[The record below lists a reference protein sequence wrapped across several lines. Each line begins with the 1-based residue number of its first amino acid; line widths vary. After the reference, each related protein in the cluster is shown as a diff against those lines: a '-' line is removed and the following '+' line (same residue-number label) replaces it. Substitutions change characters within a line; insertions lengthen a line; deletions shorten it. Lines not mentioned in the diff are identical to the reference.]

1 MKALRIFTRYSGNL
15 PGFYE
20 WEGRRL
26 FASFG
31 LCTFV
36 PVGIGSMKDIALVQ
50 IVIDGQCWEGE
61 VVYVAPADADN
72 HALVGY
78 RRAHPVAGNTERTP
92 GPGYVRYVDLEKRG
106 EALAGS
112 AREEAEDALAAYALK
127 EMTRA
132 ESLNRDGAA
141 KSVIGAIDPEHARI
155 QPPRS
160 WRPLVIST

>member
-1 MKALRIFTRYSGNL
+1 MKVVRLFTRYSGNL

-20 WEGRRL
+20 WEGRRV

-31 LCTFV
+31 LCTLV
-36 PVGIGSMKDIALVQ
+36 PDGMGSMKDVAVVQ

-61 VVYVAPADADN
+61 VVFVAPADADN

-92 GPGYVRYVDLEKRG
+92 GPGYVRYVDLDKRG
-106 EALAGS
+106 EPLSGS
-112 AREEAEDALAAYALK
+112 AREKAEDALAAYALR

-132 ESLNRDGAA
+132 ESLNRVGAA
-141 KSVIGAIDPEHARI
+141 EPVIGAIDPAHARV
-155 QPPRS
+155 QPPQS